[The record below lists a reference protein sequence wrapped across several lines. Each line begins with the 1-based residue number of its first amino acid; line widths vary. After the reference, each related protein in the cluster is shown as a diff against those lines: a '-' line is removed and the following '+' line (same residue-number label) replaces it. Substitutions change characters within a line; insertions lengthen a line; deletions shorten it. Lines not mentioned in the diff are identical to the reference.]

1 MRKPLTMAR
10 DFKCSVT
17 FSRAFAFAAALGFAS
32 EVIGQSIQLGMPIA
46 CEPGRTCYIQNYVDA
61 DPSASARD
69 FKCGTRTYD
78 GHNGTDFRLPS
89 LASQK
94 AGVEVLASASGRV
107 LRARDG
113 APDGAFGKS
122 ARQAVRDVECG
133 NGVVIEHPEHWETQY
148 CHMASGS
155 LAVKP
160 DELVKAGQP
169 LGRVGLSGLT
179 EYPHL
184 HFTVRHKGAV
194 VDPFAYGAAADSC
207 GIGELLW
214 HPALHAQLA
223 YQERAILNAGFASGP
238 VTMELIEDGS
248 ADKELPSAS
257 GAAIVAFVRVI
268 GLKTGDAQ
276 RLVIKDPVGNV
287 IAENRTS
294 QLDRNKAQFMLFAG
308 RKRPAAGW
316 DRGTYKATYV
326 VERDGRVVLQK
337 DLELTL

>member
-1 MRKPLTMAR
+1 MMVQDLMR
-10 DFKCSVT
+10 SVT
-17 FSRAFAFAAALGFAS
+17 SCRAIAIAAALGFSPNA
-32 EVIGQSIQLGMPIA
+32 IAQSIQLGMPIA
-46 CEPGRTCYIQNYVDA
+46 CEPGRTCYIQNYTDV

-69 FKCGTRTYD
+69 YKCGTLTYD
-78 GHNGTDFRLPS
+78 AHNGTDFRLPS

-107 LRARDG
+107 LRTRDG

-122 ARQAVRDVECG
+122 APEAVRDVECG
-133 NGVVIEHPEHWETQY
+133 NGVVIEHAEHWETQY

-155 LAVKP
+155 LVVKP
-160 DELVKAGQP
+160 GDSVKAGQP

-194 VDPFAYGAAADSC
+194 VDPFAYGARSGSC
-207 GIGELLW
+207 GGGELLW

-223 YQERAILNAGFASGP
+223 YQERTVLNAGFANGP
-238 VTMELIEDGS
+238 VTMELVEDGN
-248 ADKELPSAS
+248 AGKELPSAS
-257 GAAIVAFVRVI
+257 AAAMVAFVRVI

-276 RLVIKDPVGNV
+276 RLVIEDPTGKA
-287 IAENRTS
+287 IAENRAAPL
-294 QLDRNKAQFMLFAG
+294 QGNKAQYMLFTG
-308 RKRPAAGW
+308 RKRPPNGW

-326 VERDGRVVLQK
+326 VERDGRVVLK
-337 DLELTL
+337 KELELTL

>member
-1 MRKPLTMAR
+1 MRKPLTMAQIFVR
-10 DFKCSVT
+10 GVS
-17 FSRAFAFAAALGFAS
+17 FSSAFAIAAALGFPS
-32 EVIGQSIQLGMPIA
+32 GVIAQNIQLGMPIA
-46 CEPGRTCYIQNYVDA
+46 CEPGRTCYIQNYRDA

-69 FKCGTRTYD
+69 YKCGTRTYD
-78 GHNGTDFRLPS
+78 GHNGTDFRSPS

-107 LRARDG
+107 LRIREG

-122 ARQAVRDVECG
+122 AREAVRHIECG
-133 NGVVIEHPEHWETQY
+133 NGVVIEHPEQWQTQY

-155 LAVKP
+155 LLVKP
-160 DELVKAGQP
+160 GESVKAGQP

-194 VDPFAYGAAADSC
+194 VDPFAYGAASDAC
-207 GIGELLW
+207 GGGELLW
-214 HPALHAQLA
+214 RPALHAQLV

-238 VTMELIEDGS
+238 LTMELIEDGS
-248 ADKELPSAS
+248 AGKELPSAS
-257 GAAIVAFVRVI
+257 AAAIVAFIRAI

-276 RLVIKDPVGNV
+276 RLVLKDPTGNV
-287 IAENRTS
+287 IAENRAS
-294 QLDRNKAQFMLFAG
+294 QLEKDKAQYMLFTG
-308 RKRPAAGW
+308 KKRPPSGW

-326 VERDGRVVLQK
+326 VERDGRVVLKK

>member
-1 MRKPLTMAR
+1 MRKPLIMAR
-10 DFKCSVT
+10 DFSCSAT
-17 FSRAFAFAAALGFAS
+17 FSRAFAFAATLGFCS
-32 EVIGQSIQLGMPIA
+32 DVLGQSIQLGMPIA
-46 CEPGRTCYIQNYVDA
+46 CEPGRTCYIQNYLDA

-89 LASQK
+89 MASQR

-107 LRARDG
+107 LRTRDG

-122 ARQAVRDVECG
+122 AREAVRDVECG

-160 DELVKAGQP
+160 GELVKAGQP

-207 GIGELLW
+207 GSGEPLW
-214 HPALHAQLA
+214 QPALHAQLA
-223 YQERAILNAGFASGP
+223 YQERAILNAGFANGP

-257 GAAIVAFVRVI
+257 AAAIVAFVRVI

-276 RLVIKDPVGNV
+276 RLAIKDPLGNV
-287 IAENRTS
+287 IAENRAP
-294 QLDRNKAQFMLFAG
+294 QLQTNKAQFMLFTG
-308 RKRPAAGW
+308 KKRPATGW

-326 VERDGRVVLQK
+326 VERDGRVVLQI